1 MRCELDKYLPV
12 AEAIAALLR
21 PHAEVVIHDLETGQI
36 HHIVNP
42 LSRRQVGTNS
52 MTELEVASS
61 IEASVIG
68 PYRKT
73 NWDRRQLRS
82 VTAVLRNDTSN
93 PIGLLCINLDIS
105 AFEGAVAFIR
115 QLIDFSPDPV
125 LPADLFKPEWKEM
138 ANTILAAYLASNKLT
153 EAAMGRDDH
162 LAVTRLLDEAGIFD
176 MRGSMP
182 HVTQMLRLSRSTVY
196 NMLNEIRK
204 TI

>member
-1 MRCELDKYLPV
+1 MTHELDKYLPV

-21 PHAEVVIHDLETGQI
+21 PHAEIVIHDLETGRI
-36 HHIVNP
+36 RHVVNP
-42 LSRRQVGTNS
+42 LSRRQAGTDS
-52 MTELEVASS
+52 MTEMEVASS
-61 IEASVIG
+61 LEATVIG

-82 VTAVLRNDTSN
+82 VTAVLRNETSH

-115 QLIDFSPDPV
+115 QLIEFSPAPV
-125 LPADLFKPEWKEM
+125 LHSDLFKPEWKEM
-138 ANTILAAYLASNKLT
+138 TSTILGAYLVSNKRT
-153 EAAMGRDDH
+153 EAAMSRDDH
-162 LAVTRLLDEAGIFD
+162 LAVLRLLEEAGIFD

-182 HVTQMLRLSRSTVY
+182 HVTQMLRLSRSTIY

-204 TI
+204 NI

>member
-1 MRCELDKYLPV
+1 MRCELDKYHPV
-12 AEAIAALLR
+12 AEAVAALLR

-61 IEASVIG
+61 LQASVIG

-82 VTAVLRNDTSN
+82 VTAVLRNEASR

-105 AFEGAVAFIR
+105 MFEGAAAAIR
-115 QLIDFSPDPV
+115 QLIDFSPEPV
-125 LPADLFKPEWKEM
+125 FPADLFKPEWKEV
-138 ANTILAAYLASNKLT
+138 ANTILAAYLASHKLT
-153 EAAMGRDDH
+153 EAAMSRTDQ
-162 LAVTRLLDEAGIFD
+162 LAVIRLLEENGIFD

-182 HVTQMLRLSRSTVY
+182 HITQLLRLSRSTVY

-204 TI
+204 NI

>member
-1 MRCELDKYLPV
+1 MLHELDKHLPV

-21 PHAEVVIHDLETGQI
+21 PHAEVVIHDLETGNI

-42 LSRRQVGTNS
+42 LSRRQAGSSS
-52 MTELEVASS
+52 MTEMEVASS
-61 IEASVIG
+61 LEASMIG

-82 VTAVLRNDTSN
+82 VTAVLRNDASQ

-115 QLIDFSPDPV
+115 QLIEFSPAPV
-125 LPADLFKPEWKEM
+125 LHSDLFKPEWKEVSG
-138 ANTILAAYLASNKLT
+138 TILNAYLAANKLT
-153 EAAMGRDDH
+153 QSAMMREDH
-162 LAVTRLLDEAGIFD
+162 LAVLRLLDEAGIFD
-176 MRGSMP
+176 MRGVMP
-182 HVTQMLRLSRSTVY
+182 HVAQLLHLSRSTIY

-204 TI
+204 NP